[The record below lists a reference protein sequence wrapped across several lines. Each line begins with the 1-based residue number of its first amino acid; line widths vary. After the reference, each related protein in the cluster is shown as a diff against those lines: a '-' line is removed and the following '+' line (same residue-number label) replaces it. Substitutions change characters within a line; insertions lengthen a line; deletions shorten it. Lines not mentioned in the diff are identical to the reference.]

1 LKLILYFSATIA
13 LHSGCQKL
21 TFLGQNCFYYK
32 YFVRNTLKYD
42 FFMKNDYMHV
52 LGKLELDVGMLN
64 VEVKMGSMTH
74 WRIRGIGQWV
84 QMEG

>member
-1 LKLILYFSATIA
+1 
-13 LHSGCQKL
+13 
-21 TFLGQNCFYYK
+21 
-32 YFVRNTLKYD
+32 
-42 FFMKNDYMHV
+42 MKNDYMHV